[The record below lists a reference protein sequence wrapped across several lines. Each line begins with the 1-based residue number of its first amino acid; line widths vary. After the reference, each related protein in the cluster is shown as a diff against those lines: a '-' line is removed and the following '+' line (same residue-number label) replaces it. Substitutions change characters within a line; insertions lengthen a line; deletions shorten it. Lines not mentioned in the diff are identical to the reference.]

1 MATIETAEASKDFK
15 ATGAGVLIPA
25 GSQIIDTLEV
35 SITTGGFAAVTMGAG
50 QFCKAIMVM
59 SRDNADWQLS
69 AQSGGTR
76 YATITTPM
84 AFDIAGVPTQ
94 VLFYA
99 KATVN
104 GTLEVILLD

>member
-1 MATIETAEASKDFK
+1 MGTITTTDSHGNYRNTRD
-15 ATGAGVLIPA
+15 GVPIPA
-25 GSQIIDTLEV
+25 GTKIVDTLEV
-35 SITTGGFAAVTMGAG
+35 SITTGAWAAVSLGAT

-59 SRDNADWQLS
+59 TRDNTDWYLS
-69 AQSGGTR
+69 AQSAGTR

-84 AFDIAGVPTQ
+84 ALDIAGKASDT
-94 VLFYA
+94 LFYA